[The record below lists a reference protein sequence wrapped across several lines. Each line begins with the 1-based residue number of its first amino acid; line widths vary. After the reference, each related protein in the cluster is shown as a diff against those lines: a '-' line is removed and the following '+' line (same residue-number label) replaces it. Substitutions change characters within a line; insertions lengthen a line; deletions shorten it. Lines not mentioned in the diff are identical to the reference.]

1 MLLNYKKPVKVSN
14 SLAAYLPN
22 NAVDENIKTYWCAK
36 SGNAGEFIESDLGNV
51 ADIHAIQINFADQ
64 DVEILG
70 KSENVAH
77 QYKIWHSLDGN
88 NWKILVDKSQ
98 NKKDVPH
105 DYIEL
110 KSPIQARYIKL
121 VNEKMPTGKFAIS
134 GLRVFGKGNGKIP
147 NEVSNLIVLRTEKDK
162 RSAWLKWNPIDDAF
176 GYVLYYGTDPNKLY
190 TSIMVYDQNEYWLKT
205 LDSKKT
211 YYFKIEAF
219 NENGISKASTIVKS
233 E

>member
-1 MLLNYKKPVKVSN
+1 M
-14 SLAAYLPN
+14 
-22 NAVDENIKTYWCAK
+22 
-36 SGNAGEFIESDLGNV
+36 
-51 ADIHAIQINFADQ
+51 
-64 DVEILG
+64 
-70 KSENVAH
+70 
-77 QYKIWHSLDGN
+77 
-88 NWKILVDKSQ
+88 
-98 NKKDVPH
+98 
-105 DYIEL
+105 
-110 KSPIQARYIKL
+110 
-121 VNEKMPTGKFAIS
+121 
-134 GLRVFGKGNGKIP
+134 
-147 NEVSNLIVLRTEKDK
+147 SNLIVLRTEKDK